1 MCEIFKK
8 YILFNK
14 NTIFKLLAQNN
25 ASRSFKSK
33 LSVFYSRV
41 KTKNRLKR
49 IQNASDRPQT
59 LTTLF
64 FQRKDLDFPAFTR

>member
-8 YILFNK
+8 YILFNT
-14 NTIFKLLAQNN
+14 NTIFKLLAKNN

-41 KTKNRLKR
+41 KTE
-49 IQNASDRPQT
+49 NASDRPHRIESDHPQ
-59 LTTLF
+59 
-64 FQRKDLDFPAFTR
+64 K

>member
-8 YILFNK
+8 YILLNK
-14 NTIFKLLAQNN
+14 NTIFKLLAKNN

-41 KTKNRLKR
+41 NTENRLKR
-49 IQNASDRPQT
+49 YQNASDRPKI
-59 LTTLF
+59 LNIF
-64 FQRKDLDFPAFTR
+64 FSPSRDHVFPHTAR